1 MTVSSLISEINNSNL
16 SVEELR
22 TLNEL
27 VVRKIKAQKKAAA
40 IINSVNL
47 NEGDVVRV
55 NHPKLEGRTGTII
68 KIKRTKCSI
77 RFSALGTYDV
87 PMNIVHAL

>member
-1 MTVSSLISEINNSNL
+1 MTVSSLVKEINASNL
-16 SVEELR
+16 TVEELR
-22 TLNEL
+22 ILNQL
-27 VVRKIKAQKKAAA
+27 VVRKIKAQKKAEA
-40 IINSVNL
+40 ILNSASL

-55 NHPKLEGRTGTII
+55 NHPKLEGHTGTII

>member
-1 MTVSSLISEINNSNL
+1 MNIKQLVSEINNSNL

-22 TLNEL
+22 TINQL
-27 VVRKIKAQKKAAA
+27 VVRKIKAQKKAEA
-40 IINSVNL
+40 ILNSASL

>member
-1 MTVSSLISEINNSNL
+1 MTISKLVQEINNSAL
-16 SVEELR
+16 SVEDLR
-22 TLNEL
+22 ILNQL
-27 VVRKIKAQKKAAA
+27 VVRKIKAQKKAEA
-40 IINSVNL
+40 ILNSVSL

>member
-55 NHPKLEGRTGTII
+55 NHPKLEGRTGTIV

>member
-1 MTVSSLISEINNSNL
+1 MTVQSLISEINNSNL

>member
-1 MTVSSLISEINNSNL
+1 MTISNLVQEINNSTL

-77 RFSALGTYDV
+77 RFSSLGTYDV